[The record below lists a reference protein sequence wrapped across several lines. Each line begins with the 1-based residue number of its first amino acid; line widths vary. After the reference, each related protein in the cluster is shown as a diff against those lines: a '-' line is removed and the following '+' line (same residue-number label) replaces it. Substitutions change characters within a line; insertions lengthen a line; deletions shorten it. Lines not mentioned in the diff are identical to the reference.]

1 MLVLS
6 RKVNDAILI
15 GDSIEIRVTRIE
27 GDVVKIGIVA
37 PREVPIVRK
46 EILTD
51 IAANNQA
58 AVHRSGPTPLPFAHT
73 TPAAGAR
80 PNGKSAPATSAR

>member
-6 RKVNDAILI
+6 RKVNDAIVI
-15 GDSIEIRVTRIE
+15 GESIEVRITRIE
-27 GDVVKIGIVA
+27 GDMVKIGIIA
-37 PREVPIVRK
+37 PRDVPIVRK

-58 AVHRSGPTPLPFAHT
+58 AVHRSGPTPLPFARPQE
-73 TPAAGAR
+73 PAAAQPAPKTASPGLAR
-80 PNGKSAPATSAR
+80 